1 VKIASQIR
9 PSPGAFRPFPLPL
22 GEGGAKGRV
31 RVAGVAALLI
41 CVLLGCA
48 KTVPVIPP
56 PPPQSS
62 ELPEFNRGLSSLHEF
77 TPEGYTRA
85 IQHFQAASNLA
96 PDNCQYR
103 MYLAQA
109 NLFLA
114 LEQKANSENFR
125 PAWERGTDPQCAPG
139 SAFSLRLQAFRA
151 LDDFGP
157 GIDRMSLDKI
167 NQAIQ
172 LEPDEPLN
180 WFVRWRLN
188 PSTNR
193 QENGILK
200 AAELAPNLALIQYE
214 LGNYRLL
221 EGDYDQAHEA
231 FARTLRLSPRHFR
244 SLIGLAQADSAMDEE
259 SEVEH
264 LYQEAV
270 ELSPTFVEGRILLGD
285 YYFGLDETEKAGEQY
300 LAALAANPNYE
311 VGYLRLGLNYLQTM
325 QLDDAEKA
333 FRKAIEINNSS
344 YEAYYYL
351 GNVWFARGNL
361 PAARQQ
367 YEEALKFV
375 LNFPDAVYALGTVFF
390 RQGEIDNALQQF
402 EKVLRSNR
410 AHADAYFSRGA
421 IRALREQFDDAIDDY
436 DRALGLYDN
445 QLALIAQS
453 IDQYEGRGLMR
464 KADAERRRKER
475 VEGIVT
481 RAMQLRA
488 KAEEDRVK
496 P

>member
-1 VKIASQIR
+1 
-9 PSPGAFRPFPLPL
+9 
-22 GEGGAKGRV
+22 V
-31 RVAGVAALLI
+31 RVAGFAVI
-41 CVLLGCA
+41 FISVLVGCA
-48 KTVPVIPP
+48 RTVPVTVSPP
-56 PPPQSS
+56 PPASG
-62 ELPEFNRGLSSLHEF
+62 LPEFNLGLSALHEF

-85 IQHFQAASNLA
+85 VQHFQAASDIA
-96 PDNCQYR
+96 PENCQYK
-103 MYLAQA
+103 MHLAQA

-114 LEQKANSENFR
+114 LEQKLNFENFR
-125 PAWERGTDPQCAPG
+125 PVWEHGTDPGCAAG

-157 GIDRMSLDKI
+157 GIDRASVDKI

-193 QENGILK
+193 QENAILK
-200 AAELAPNLALIQYE
+200 AVDLAPNLALIQYE
-214 LGNYRLL
+214 LGNYHLL
-221 EGDYDQAHEA
+221 QGDYSLAHDA

-244 SLIGLAQADSAMDEE
+244 SFIGLAQSDSAMDED

-264 LYQEAV
+264 LYQRTV

-285 YYFGLDETEKAGEQY
+285 YYFSLDETEKAGEQY
-300 LAALAANPNYE
+300 LAALASNPNYE
-311 VGYLRLGLNYLQTM
+311 VGYLRLGLNYLQTL

-333 FRKAIEINNSS
+333 FRKAIEINTSS

-390 RQGEIDNALQQF
+390 RQGEIDSALQQF

-436 DRALGLYDN
+436 DRALSLYDN
-445 QLALIAQS
+445 QLLAIAQS
-453 IDQYEGRGLMR
+453 IDQYDARGLTR

-475 VEGIVT
+475 VECIVN
-481 RAMQLRA
+481 RAVQLRA

>member
-1 VKIASQIR
+1 V
-9 PSPGAFRPFPLPL
+9 
-22 GEGGAKGRV
+22 GEGGAKRQV
-31 RVAGVAALLI
+31 RVAGFAAIFILALAA
-41 CVLLGCA
+41 CT
-48 KTVPVIPP
+48 KRVPVATTPP
-56 PPPQSS
+56 APTPSDTLEFSQ
-62 ELPEFNRGLSSLHEF
+62 FNRGLSALHEF
-77 TPEGYTRA
+77 TPEGYARA
-85 IQHFQAASNLA
+85 IEHFQAASGLA
-96 PDNCQYR
+96 PENCEYR
-103 MYLAQA
+103 MHLAQA

-114 LEQKANSENFR
+114 LEQKLNSENFR
-125 PAWERGTDPQCAPG
+125 PAWERGNDPQCAPG
-139 SAFSLRLQAFRA
+139 SAFALRLQAFRA

-167 NQAIQ
+167 NRAIQ

-193 QENGILK
+193 QENSILK
-200 AAELAPNLALIQYE
+200 AAELAPNFALIQYE

-221 EGDYDQAHEA
+221 EADYALAHAA
-231 FARTLRLSPRHFR
+231 FARTIQLSPRHFR
-244 SLIGLAQADSAMDEE
+244 ALIGLAQADSAMDEE

-264 LYQEAV
+264 LYQRAV
-270 ELSPTFVEGRILLGD
+270 ELSGTFVEGRILLGD
-285 YYFGLDETEKAGEQY
+285 YYFGLDETEKAAEQY
-300 LAALAANPNYE
+300 LAALASNPNYE

-421 IRALREQFDDAIDDY
+421 IRALRQQFDDAIDDY

-445 QLALIAQS
+445 QLAGIAQS
-453 IDQYEGRGLMR
+453 IEEYEERGLTR

-475 VEGIVT
+475 VEGIVA
-481 RAMQLRA
+481 RAVQLRA
-488 KAEEDRVK
+488 KAEEDRK
-496 P
+496 EP

>member
-1 VKIASQIR
+1 MGRAIR
-9 PSPGAFRPFPLPL
+9 PTPGASRHPLPGGEGQCCKSFPLPV
-22 GEGGAKGRV
+22 GEGSAKRRV
-31 RVAGVAALLI
+31 WVAGFAV
-41 CVLLGCA
+41 VLTLTLFACE
-48 KTVPVIPP
+48 KKVPVTVTVPPLT
-56 PPPQSS
+56 SS
-62 ELPEFNRGLSSLHEF
+62 ATAEFDRGLSALHEF
-77 TPEGYTRA
+77 TPEGYARA
-85 IQHFQAASNLA
+85 IAHFQTASKLA
-96 PDNCQYR
+96 PDNCNYR
-103 MYLAQA
+103 MHLAQA

-114 LEQKANSENFR
+114 LEQKLNSENFR
-125 PAWERGTDPQCAPG
+125 PVWERG
-139 SAFSLRLQAFRA
+139 
-151 LDDFGP
+151 
-157 GIDRMSLDKI
+157 IDRASVDKI

-193 QENGILK
+193 QENAILK
-200 AAELAPNLALIQYE
+200 AAALAPMLALIQYE
-214 LGNYRLL
+214 LGNFRLL
-221 EGDYDQAHEA
+221 QGDYALAHDA

-264 LYQEAV
+264 LYRRAV

-285 YYFGLDETEKAGEQY
+285 YYFGLDETEKAAEQY
-300 LAALAANPNYE
+300 LAALASNPNYE
-311 VGYLRLGLNYLQTM
+311 VGYIRLGLNYLQTM

-333 FRKAIEINNSS
+333 FRRAIEINNSS

-361 PAARQQ
+361 PVARQQ

-436 DRALGLYDN
+436 DRALDLYDS
-445 QLALIAQS
+445 QLAAITQS
-453 IDQYEGRGLMR
+453 IDEYEVRGLTR

-475 VEGIVT
+475 VEGIVA
-481 RAMQLRA
+481 RARQLRT